1 MHKLILPLI
10 VLTVF
15 RCGPA
20 PGTRQVSRADFGE
33 EWPLTIESGLLR
45 CRAGA
50 VTFETGGSVY
60 AVNGL
65 AMNNTQNLDIG
76 PIWVSGVD
84 TPKKNMSPLIAA
96 GTALCD

>member
-1 MHKLILPLI
+1 MRKLILSLI

-15 RCGPA
+15 GCGPA

-33 EWPLTIESGLLR
+33 EWPLTVESGLLR
-45 CRAGA
+45 CQAGA

-65 AMNNTQNLDIG
+65 AMNNQQNLDIG
-76 PIWVSGVD
+76 PIWASGVN
-84 TPKKNMSPLIAA
+84 TPKKSMSPLVDA